1 MLLASFSPHA
11 DKTNI
16 GSVQRIESVSTFW
29 ANRFLPCSHE
39 TARPHV
45 DLQGPL
51 RLLLDASLDGA
62 ISGHAPYVEQLSAFC
77 GYIYAAI
84 TFYFSVQAATT
95 ANPVEKPILT
105 AFDIS
110 GVFTF
115 EPPRDL
121 GEGDLRR
128 NEQNPGWPRAS

>member
-62 ISGHAPYVEQLSAFC
+62 ISGHAPYVEQLSAFLRLHLC
-77 GYIYAAI
+77 RDKFLLLGAGCNN
-84 TFYFSVQAATT
+84 S
-95 ANPVEKPILT
+95 KP
-105 AFDIS
+105 
-110 GVFTF
+110 
-115 EPPRDL
+115 
-121 GEGDLRR
+121 RR
-128 NEQNPGWPRAS
+128 KADSYSFRHIRRLHI